1 MQVCMHSGILLAVL
15 TRNEHCPP
23 HVHVGTDRWEG
34 RFEFSFWHN
43 SVTLLDVVPT
53 KNIPNVTML
62 EEIRLT
68 LKTPRNL
75 KKARSVWWL
84 SMRSTCLENQKWDVE
99 KGEVVFTKSKRIKSI
114 VIESSRFDPIVYKT
128 EIFLAGC
135 DEPLEITL

>member
-1 MQVCMHSGILLAVL
+1 MKVCRHRGILLAVL

-23 HVHVGTDRWEG
+23 HVHVGTEMWEA

-68 LKTPRNL
+68 LKTPKNL
-75 KKARSVWWL
+75 KKARSLWWL

-99 KGEVVFTKSKRIKSI
+99 KGEVVFTKSKRVKSV
-114 VIESSRFDPIVYKT
+114 VIESARFDPKVYKT
-128 EIFLAGC
+128 EIFLVGC
-135 DEPLEITL
+135 DEPLEISL

>member
-1 MQVCMHSGILLAVL
+1 MKVCMHRGILLAVL

-23 HVHVGTDRWEG
+23 HVHVGAERWEA

-68 LKTPRNL
+68 LKAPRNL
-75 KKARSVWWL
+75 KKARSLWWL
-84 SMRSTCLENQKWDVE
+84 SMQSTCLENQKWNVK
-99 KGEVVFTKSKRIKSI
+99 KGEVVSTKSKRVKSVAI
-114 VIESSRFDPIVYKT
+114 QSARFDPKVYKT
-128 EIFLAGC
+128 EIFLVGC